1 MEQGGAEEAQL
12 AGEQAHYRLVEG
24 EGLYQ
29 KHNVL
34 NRGEAECGGNEV
46 NRPIYRL
53 VGVGR
58 FIKDQEDSQV
68 LYHFF
73 HTRPADYLPFRVRH
87 VSFNYFF
94 QGQNESHGDYAR
106 KETSGQE
113 SGRLGLF
120 LVFLQPEPQPKK
132 GGNDSS
138 HHC

>member
-29 KHNVL
+29 KQNVL
-34 NRGEAECGGNEV
+34 NRGEAERGGNEV
-46 NRPIYRL
+46 NRPVYRL
-53 VGVGR
+53 GGGGGFFKEQGGR
-58 FIKDQEDSQV
+58 PES
-68 LYHFF
+68 
-73 HTRPADYLPFRVRH
+73 
-87 VSFNYFF
+87 NYFF

-132 GGNDSS
+132 RGDYASNYCQS
-138 HHC
+138 HS